1 MRIEPIPYDELDPE
15 LRARFDAGLA
25 EGRYTMTAPL
35 QVYAYAPDE
44 AIAMDEAYRLTF
56 RRGRLGPRLQELLR
70 IRSAQLN
77 GCAPC
82 SSSIK
87 EDTVAAADVACLLD
101 GADAG
106 WSNERERL
114 ALEFLTLMSNDP
126 DAIDDSTFRGL
137 AAEFSTPEIV
147 ELGLLCGRYIGGHR
161 WTHALDVFGTA
172 EPLLR
177 YDAAVHGSAAATGS

>member
-1 MRIEPIPYDELDPE
+1 MRIQPIPYDELDPE
-15 LRARFDAGLA
+15 LRRRFDAGLA

-44 AIAMDEAYRLTF
+44 AIAMDESYRLTF
-56 RRGRLGPRLQELLR
+56 RRGLLGPRLQELLR

-87 EDTVAAADVACLLD
+87 EESVGSDDVACLLD
-101 GADAG
+101 DPAAGALD
-106 WSNERERL
+106 ERERL

-126 DAIDDSTFRGL
+126 FAIDDETFRRL
-137 AAEFSTPEIV
+137 AGVFGTAEIV
-147 ELGLLCGRYIGGHR
+147 ELGMACARYIGGHR
-161 WTHALDVFGTA
+161 WTHALDIFGTA
-172 EPLLR
+172 EPVLR
-177 YDAAVHGSAAATGS
+177 YDATAARAATTG

>member
-1 MRIEPIPYDELDPE
+1 MRIEPIPYDDLDPE

-35 QVYAYAPDE
+35 QVYAYARDE
-44 AIAMDEAYRLTF
+44 AIAMDESYRLTF

-87 EDTVAAADVACLLD
+87 EDTVEADDVACMLD
-101 GADAG
+101 GAAAEALD
-106 WSNERERL
+106 ERERR

-126 DAIDDSTFRGL
+126 YAIDDASFHRL
-137 AAEFSTPEIV
+137 AEVFDTGEIV
-147 ELGLLCGRYIGGHR
+147 ELGMACARYIGGHR
-161 WTHALDVFGTA
+161 WTHALDIFAAT

-177 YDAAVHGSAAATGS
+177 YDPAVHGAGVTHAP

>member
-35 QVYAYAPDE
+35 QVYAHARDE
-44 AIAMDEAYRLTF
+44 AIAMDESYRLTF

-87 EDTVAAADVACLLD
+87 EESVAADDVACLLE
-101 GADAG
+101 GPDAG
-106 WSNERERL
+106 ALDERERR
-114 ALEFLTLMSNDP
+114 ALEFLALLSNDP
-126 DAIDDSTFRGL
+126 YAIDDSTFLRL
-137 AAEFSTPEIV
+137 AEVFDTGEIV
-147 ELGLLCGRYIGGHR
+147 ELGMACARYIGGHR
-161 WTHALDVFGTA
+161 WTHALDIFSTA

-177 YDAAVHGSAAATGS
+177 RDTVTPAANVGP

>member
-15 LRARFDAGLA
+15 LRQRFDDGVA

-35 QVYAYAPDE
+35 QVYAYARDE

-56 RRGRLGPRLQELLR
+56 RRGLLGSRLQELLR

-87 EDTVAAADVACLLD
+87 EDTVSTDDVACLVDGPAAESLD
-101 GADAG
+101 
-106 WSNERERL
+106 EREL
-114 ALEFLTLMSNDP
+114 AALDFLTLMSNAPFD
-126 DAIDDSTFRGL
+126 IDDETFRGL
-137 AAEFSTPEIV
+137 ANHFSTPEIV
-147 ELGLLCGRYIGGHR
+147 ELGMSCSRFIGGHR
-161 WTHALDVFGTA
+161 WTHALDIFGA
-172 EPLLR
+172 SEPVLR
-177 YDAAVHGSAAATGS
+177 YEPSVARP

>member
-35 QVYAYAPDE
+35 QVYAHAPDE
-44 AIAMDEAYRLTF
+44 AAAMDESYRLTF
-56 RRGRLGPRLQELLR
+56 RRGRLGSRLQELLR

-87 EDTVAAADVACLLD
+87 EDTVAVDDVACLLD
-101 GADAG
+101 GPDAG
-106 WSNERERL
+106 TLDERERR
-114 ALEFLTLMSNDP
+114 ALEFLALLSGDP
-126 DAIDDSTFRGL
+126 YAIDDATFLRL
-137 AAEFSTPEIV
+137 AEVFDTAEIV
-147 ELGLLCGRYIGGHR
+147 ELGMACARYIGGHR
-161 WTHALDVFGTA
+161 WTHALDIFSTA

-177 YDAAVHGSAAATGS
+177 RAASATGSAGTARS